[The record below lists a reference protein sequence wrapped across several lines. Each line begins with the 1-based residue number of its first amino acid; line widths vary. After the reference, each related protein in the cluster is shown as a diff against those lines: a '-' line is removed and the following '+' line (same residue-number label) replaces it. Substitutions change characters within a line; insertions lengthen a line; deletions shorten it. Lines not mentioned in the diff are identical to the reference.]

1 MSNVHPKLIE
11 VVINQTPRAMAAML
25 VVSFAY
31 LFIFIPFIPLIFI
44 FTWLLFQIILAAY
57 RLQNVK
63 MFKKHLQNK
72 DTIKINKAEVYF
84 IVLNVFQAAMWAIA
98 SLLVLAYAPQPFE
111 FVMFLVSVGVITAA
125 TLSMSSLYKAYLI
138 FIFSLITPQILIML
152 YYGDE
157 QHIALVIFIMI
168 YIPAIILLSKTML
181 NNRISSIEA
190 HEALE
195 KSTEKFRQLSIT
207 DALTN
212 IYNRRYFFEIA
223 KNIILIASR
232 EQKCTALLM
241 LDVDYFKRINDTF
254 GHQAGDFVLIELV
267 KSIKDT
273 MRSSDLFAR
282 VGGEEFAILLN
293 NTSLTK
299 AKVIAEKIRSM
310 IENKEFIYNTV
321 SIKTTISIGISEV
334 NEGNFLLENVYK
346 NADTQLYKAKENGR
360 NRVCP

>member
-44 FTWLLFQIILAAY
+44 FTWLLFQIILVAY

-254 GHQAGDFVLIELV
+254 GHQAGDFVLVELV
-267 KSIKDT
+267 MSIKDT

>member
-11 VVINQTPRAMAAML
+11 ALIDQTPRAMAAMI

-31 LFIFIPFIPLIFI
+31 SFIFMQFIPLSLIFI
-44 FTWLLFQIILAAY
+44 WLLFQIILAVY

-63 MFKKHLQNK
+63 MFQKHLQNK
-72 DTIKINKAEVYF
+72 DSQKVNKTEIYF
-84 IVLNVFQAAMWAIA
+84 IVLNIFQSVMWAIA
-98 SLLVLAYAPQPFE
+98 SLLVLVYAPQPFE
-111 FVMFLVSVGVITAA
+111 FVMFLVSIGIITAA

-138 FIFSLITPQILIML
+138 FIFSLIIPQVWIML

-157 QHIALVIFIMI
+157 QHMALIIFIMI

-181 NNRISSIEA
+181 NNQISSIQA

-195 KSTEKFRQLSIT
+195 KSNEKFRQLSIT
-207 DALTN
+207 DTLTN

-223 KNIILIASR
+223 KNIMLIASR
-232 EQKCTALLM
+232 EQKSTAFLM
-241 LDVDYFKRINDTF
+241 LDVDYFKRINDNF
-254 GHQAGDFVLIELV
+254 GHQAGDFVLVEMV
-267 KSIKDT
+267 KSIKET

-293 NTSLTK
+293 NTSLVQ
-299 AKVIAEKIRSM
+299 AKVIAEKIRIM
-310 IENKEFIYNTV
+310 IENKEFIYNDM

-334 NEGNFLLENVYK
+334 DKDNISLENVYK
-346 NADTQLYKAKENGR
+346 IADTKLYKAKENGR
-360 NRVCP
+360 NRVCS

>member
-11 VVINQTPRAMAAML
+11 VLIDQTPRAMAAML

-31 LFIFIPFIPLIFI
+31 LFIFMQFIPLSLI
-44 FTWLLFQIILAAY
+44 FTWLLFQIILAVY

-63 MFKKHLQNK
+63 MFQKHLQNK
-72 DTIKINKAEVYF
+72 DSVKVNKTEICF
-84 IVLNVFQAAMWAIA
+84 IMLNIFQAVMWAIA

-111 FVMFLVSVGVITAA
+111 FVMFLVSVGVMTAA

-254 GHQAGDFVLIELV
+254 GHQAGDLVLIELV

-299 AKVIAEKIRSM
+299 AKVIAEKIRAM
-310 IENKEFIYNTV
+310 IENKEFIYNDM
-321 SIKTTISIGISEV
+321 SIKTTISVGISEV
-334 NEGNFLLENVYK
+334 NEDNFLLENVYK
-346 NADTQLYKAKENGR
+346 IADTQLYKAKENGR
-360 NRVCP
+360 NRVCS